1 MKGGKTVVGEIEA
14 RERESTGIPKLKV
27 GYNKVFGYFIEVP
40 NSFKGKVPE
49 SYIRKH
55 AGELGIANA
64 EFYKDTDIHIHV
76 PEGAVPKDGPSAG
89 VTMVS
94 AIVSELSGR
103 KARCDVAMTGE
114 VTLTGRV
121 LPIGGL
127 REKTM
132 AAYKNGMKVVIIPYD
147 NISDLEECD
156 KTVKEAITF
165 IPVKHVSEVL
175 EVILEPAETVCAKDE
190 DVFVLNADNIKEES
204 TVRV

>member
-1 MKGGKTVVGEIEA
+1 
-14 RERESTGIPKLKV
+14 
-27 GYNKVFGYFIEVP
+27 
-40 NSFKGKVPE
+40 
-49 SYIRKH
+49 
-55 AGELGIANA
+55 
-64 EFYKDTDIHIHV
+64 
-76 PEGAVPKDGPSAG
+76 
-89 VTMVS
+89 MVS

-132 AAYKNGMKVVIIPYD
+132 AAYKNGMKVVLIPYD

-156 KTVKEAITF
+156 ETVKKEITF

-175 EVILEPAETVCAKDE
+175 EVVLEKADCEECQDDE
-190 DVFVLNADNIKEES
+190 VFVVRAENADS
-204 TVRV
+204 GVGTRA